1 VRLLLDAHA
10 LLWWL
15 ADDPSLS
22 KAAREAIASASNHV
36 AVSAITVWEIGIKQA
51 LGKLD
56 APADLVET
64 IETSGFDGLP
74 VTMVHGAAASRL
86 VRHHDDP
93 FDRML
98 IAQAQ
103 AEGLTV
109 VTRDEA
115 IGRYGVAILAA

>member
-1 VRLLLDAHA
+1 MRLLLDAHA

-22 KAAREAIASASNHV
+22 KAAREAIGSPSNQV

-51 LGKLD
+51 LGKLE

-74 VTMVHGAAASRL
+74 VTLAHGAAAAGL

-98 IAQAQ
+98 VAQAQ

-115 IGRYGVAILAA
+115 IRRYGVAILAA

>member
-1 VRLLLDAHA
+1 MRLLLDAHA

-22 KAAREAIASASNHV
+22 EAARQAIGSGSNWV
-36 AVSAITVWEIGIKQA
+36 GVSAITVWEIGIKQA

-56 APADLVET
+56 APADLVDT
-64 IETSGFDGLP
+64 IETSGFDGLQ
-74 VTMVHGAAASRL
+74 VTLAHGAATARL
-86 VRHHDDP
+86 TRHHDDP

-98 IAQAQ
+98 VAQAQ

-115 IGRYGVAILAA
+115 IGRYDVAILVA

>member
-1 VRLLLDAHA
+1 MRLLLDAHA

-22 KAAREAIASASNHV
+22 KAARDAIGSPSNWV

-51 LGKLD
+51 LGKLE
-56 APADLVET
+56 APADLFET
-64 IETSGFDGLP
+64 IETSGFDGLA
-74 VTMVHGAAASRL
+74 VTLAHGAAAGRL
-86 VRHHDDP
+86 VRHHDNP

-98 IAQAQ
+98 VAQAQ
-103 AEGLTV
+103 AEGFTV

-115 IGRYGVAILAA
+115 IGRYGVAVLAA